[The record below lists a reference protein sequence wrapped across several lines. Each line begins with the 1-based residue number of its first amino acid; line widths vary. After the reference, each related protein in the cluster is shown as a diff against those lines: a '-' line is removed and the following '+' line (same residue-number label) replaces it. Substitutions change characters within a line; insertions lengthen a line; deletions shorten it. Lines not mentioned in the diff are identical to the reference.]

1 MGLFRKKTNE
11 PNPIDVLRAEI
22 VDLKQRLDAA
32 DQHKA
37 ELLSMVDTV
46 DQANSV
52 LHQRLDSLDAASTHL
67 DQRVGTIDQAGNEMQ
82 LRLGAVTGDV
92 GAVRDGISTMQQQ
105 VGDVDARVGDVT
117 QRIGAVTE
125 LSDQV
130 HALADRLEAESKKV
144 PPLPRPDLRIT
155 ELLTRIHALTETVT
169 DHSGRIDDL
178 TGSVTDHSGR
188 INKLTD
194 SATDHSGRINAAQAA
209 LSNADVA
216 RAEREQART
225 IELAAMQQRVD
236 ELAAQLADSPAD
248 PNTARAADV
257 QVVQEQVGQMTEK
270 MSALENRMNKV
281 SLELANQLTELS
293 NDLDVLLDQAD
304 VEEEPSADDA
314 VAANELVAE
323 AIGSVQR
330 STEKLAAEQARYE
343 IQFRAD
349 LAELAELFR
358 RPLIDGPRS
367 TGD

>member
-1 MGLFRKKTNE
+1 MGLFRKKSNK
-11 PNPIDVLRAEI
+11 PNPIDVLSAEI
-22 VDLKQRLDAA
+22 VDLKQRLDTA
-32 DQHKA
+32 DQQKV

-52 LHQRLDSLDAASTHL
+52 LQQRLDSLDAASTHL
-67 DQRVGTIDQAGNEMQ
+67 DQRVGTIDRAGNEMQ
-82 LRLGAVTGDV
+82 LRLGAVAGDV

-105 VGDVDARVGDVT
+105 VGEVD
-117 QRIGAVTE
+117 QRFGAVTE
-125 LSDQV
+125 LSGQV
-130 HALADRLEAESKKV
+130 RELADRLEAESKKV

>member
-1 MGLFRKKTNE
+1 
-11 PNPIDVLRAEI
+11 
-22 VDLKQRLDAA
+22 
-32 DQHKA
+32 
-37 ELLSMVDTV
+37 
-46 DQANSV
+46 V

-82 LRLGAVTGDV
+82 SRLGAVADDV

-105 VGDVDARVGDVT
+105 VGEVD
-117 QRIGAVTE
+117 QRFGAVTE
-125 LSDQV
+125 LSGQV
-130 HALADRLEAESKKV
+130 RELADRLEAESKKV